1 MATMDMSSVLSAI
14 DALSK
19 EVKALAKIVR
29 KVRAHQEDPDGE
41 KAKARSA
48 NNGFNRKQDVSPKLR
63 EFLSLPEGELISR
76 SEVTKFI
83 TAYVK
88 EQGLKHP
95 DNGRVIIMD
104 EKLTKLLEPPA
115 DTQITF
121 LNIQKFL
128 SPHYIKVETE
138 QPKSEATETET
149 KTKRPTARKPK
160 A

>member
-1 MATMDMSSVLSAI
+1 MATMDSILSELT
-14 DALSK
+14 ALRS
-19 EVKALAKIVR
+19 EMKALAKIVR

-63 EFLSLPEGELISR
+63 EFLSLPDGELISR

-83 TAYVK
+83 TAYVT

-104 EKLTKLLEPPA
+104 DKLTKLLEPPA

-128 SPHYIKVETE
+128 SPHYIKVEAV
-138 QPKSEATETET
+138 QPKAEATET